1 MIKATKK
8 SALEGWV
15 TLRPGLVWESQL
27 GFLVI
32 KVRGGPL
39 EKRQP
44 PCPQPPQGG
53 TSLIPPLAGAP
64 GSPGWGT
71 GASQ

>member
-15 TLRPGLVWESQL
+15 TPRPGLVWESQL

-32 KVRGGPL
+32 KVTGGPL